1 MNPVRLAV
9 AVLRA
14 DSRSR
19 VSAVFVAIG
28 VAFGVALVLWL
39 IAAPD
44 ALQARADREAWRGN
58 NGHSVNVDDPRAAV
72 IVVANRDDVGGRLV
86 ERYDVAALKPGVRV
100 APGIPKLPGPGEV
113 LLSPALANL
122 TSQFPGK
129 VVGTIGPEALEY
141 PDELVVLIGHEPS
154 ALHGFA
160 RPDLVGTPGADAR
173 EGVLY
178 LLTRIGLVVLVVPC
192 LVLVASAARLT
203 AARRERR
210 LAALRLAGATPRQV
224 VVMTAAETA
233 IAAVVGSV
241 VGVLGSIPLR
251 HLTARIPWD
260 GGTWLPS
267 DFVASPFTIGVVAVL
282 APVMV
287 VGAAVLGLRRV
298 VQQPLGAAQQESR
311 RGPSPFR
318 LLLIVGAGAVFVVG
332 LGMADSGYTTVLIGL
347 AAVAFALVLAGPLVT
362 AVVGRMFTSGWR
374 KPSTLLAGRRLTDDP
389 KAAFRSAA
397 GVVLA
402 VFTASM
408 AMVMF
413 PALEDKIE
421 YSDATW
427 RDDVLVAQSIGGG
440 EEQVAALHAE
450 LDRRGVF
457 KAVVPVVEGYAVFS
471 AFPDLPGAEVVIAP
485 CAEAMKVLTGLQ
497 AGTCEA
503 GPAAYVPEWM
513 GDRLRGGAKFRPNG
527 VDRDEEAIP
536 ANLPI
541 RQYAPSS
548 GRPLIVIDPALLPKL
563 VAGPNSAAVL
573 TDPTNRAAAQVAMIG
588 TLPGASVVSNRRI
601 DLAGAALEEDLW
613 RATVIGLAIATA
625 IGAVSSAV
633 GAAGSVVDRRRT
645 FAALVAAGTPVRV
658 LTRALRAE
666 VVLPVLVAT
675 FGACAAGAAVGVGLA
690 NLARG
695 RLIVVSPWLG
705 APIALGLVV
714 ALVAAASCGPVLRR
728 VTAQSYADE

>member
-14 DSRSR
+14 DVRSR

-44 ALQARADREAWRGN
+44 ALQARADREAWRA
-58 NGHSVNVDDPRAAV
+58 NGTSLGQGDPRAAD
-72 IVVANRDDVGGRLV
+72 VVAANRDDIGGKLV

-100 APGIPKLPGPGEV
+100 APGIPRPPAPGEV
-113 LLSPALANL
+113 LLSPALAKL
-122 TSQFPGK
+122 TTDFPGK
-129 VVGTIGPEALEY
+129 VVGTIGQEALKY
-141 PDELVVLIGHEPS
+141 PDELVVLIGHDPA
-154 ALHGFA
+154 ALHGFY
-160 RPDLVGTPGADAR
+160 RPDLVGKPGVEAR
-173 EGVLY
+173 EGMLY

-241 VGVLGSIPLR
+241 VGVIGSIPLR
-251 HLTARIPWD
+251 HVTARIPWD

-267 DFVASPFTIGVVAVL
+267 DFVASPFAIGVVAVL

-298 VQQPLGAAQQESR
+298 VTQPLGAAQQESR
-311 RGPSPFR
+311 RGPSPLR
-318 LLLIVGAGAVFVVG
+318 LLTIVVAGAVFVIG
-332 LGMADSGYTTVLIGL
+332 LLVVERGYTTVLIGL
-347 AAVAFALVLAGPLVT
+347 AAVALALILAGPLVT
-362 AVVGRMFTSGWR
+362 ALVGRVFTSRWR

-402 VFTASM
+402 VFTASL

-413 PALEDKIE
+413 PALEDKIQ
-421 YSDATW
+421 YSDGTW
-427 RDDVLVAQSIGGG
+427 RDDVLVAQSISGG
-440 EEQVAALHAE
+440 EEQVAALHVE

-457 KAVVPVVEGYAVFS
+457 KAVVPMVQGYAVFTG
-471 AFPDLPGAEVVIAP
+471 FPNVPGADVVIAP
-485 CAEAMKVLTGLQ
+485 CAEAMKVLTVLQ
-497 AGTCEA
+497 AGTCQG
-503 GPAAYVPEWM
+503 GPMAYVPEWL
-513 GDRLRGGAKFRPNG
+513 GDRLNGGASLRADG
-527 VDRDEEAIP
+527 IDADAQAIP
-536 ANLPI
+536 ANLPV
-541 RQYAPSS
+541 RHYVPSH

-563 VAGPNSAAVL
+563 TTGPNSTAVL

-588 TLPGASVVSNRRI
+588 TLPGASVVSNKRI
-601 DLAGAALEEDLW
+601 DLAGAAIEEDLW
-613 RATVIGLAIATA
+613 RATIIGLAIATV
-625 IGAVSSAV
+625 IGGVSSAV
-633 GAAGSVVDRRRT
+633 SAAGSVVDRRRT

-695 RLIVVSPWLG
+695 RLIVLSPWLA
-705 APIALGLVV
+705 APIALGLAV